1 MIYTLADLLALS
13 QNHQKNLGE
22 IARHL
27 QSEEEQVSESD
38 LNRYMLKALNVMKE
52 SISAGL
58 NPDLRSMSSRV
69 GGQSSLL
76 LNHPAST
83 NFMGDF
89 FQKACTYALA
99 VAENNAAMG
108 KIVAAPTAGA
118 CGILPGILF
127 AAQET
132 MGYSDDAL
140 VDALFTAA
148 AIGKVIAET
157 ASISGA
163 QGGCQAE
170 CGSAAAMAAGAL
182 TQLQGGNPEMVLSA
196 CSFVIMNVLGLVCD
210 PVDGLVE
217 IPCVYRNVGA
227 IGNVQSASYLALCG
241 IPSPIPV
248 DEVIKAMKEVGDAM
262 PSSLR
267 ETGEGGCAGCLSMAK
282 RITN

>member
-1 MIYTLADLLALS
+1 MIYTLMDLLSTS
-13 QNHQKNLGE
+13 QNSQESLGQC
-22 IARHL
+22 ARRLESEAL
-27 QSEEEQVSESD
+27 QITQEA
-38 LNRYMLKALNVMKE
+38 LNRKMAKALEVMKQ

-58 NPDLRSMSSRV
+58 NPALRSMSGRV

-76 LNHPAST
+76 AATPAST
-83 NFMGDF
+83 HFMGEF
-89 FQKACTYALA
+89 FQKACAYALA

-132 MGYSDDAL
+132 MNHPDEAL
-140 VDALFTAA
+140 IDALFTAA

-163 QGGCQAE
+163 EGGCQAE

-182 TQLQGGNPEMVLSA
+182 VQLQGGNPQMVLSA
-196 CSFVIMNVLGLVCD
+196 SAFAIMNILGLVCD
-210 PVDGLVE
+210 PVEGLVE

-227 IGNVQSASYLALCG
+227 IGNVQSAAFLALCG
-241 IPSPIPV
+241 ISSPIPV

-262 PSSLR
+262 PSALR
-267 ETGEGGCAGCLSMAK
+267 ETGEGGCAACLSMS
-282 RITN
+282 RL